1 MLAVRLH
8 QTGGP
13 EVLREEQIPVPDL
26 RPGHALVKIDAVGVN
41 FIEIYQRSGLYPV
54 ELPATLGGEG
64 GGTVVAVAPDVEVVA
79 VGARRRS
86 LRDARHSL
94 RRAGRRC
101 RWFPDQNDG
110 WW

>member
-54 ELPATLGGEG
+54 ELPATLRRRRRRNG
-64 GGTVVAVAPDVEVVA
+64 GGRCAGCRGGCGGRAKA
-79 VGARRRS
+79 IASRRP
-86 LRDARHSL
+86 A
-94 RRAGRRC
+94 
-101 RWFPDQNDG
+101 
-110 WW
+110 